1 MQSTHTKEYRHE
13 PEAAGAREAA
23 GAAEAAGTPTA
34 AGPST
39 ATGPSTVAGT
49 PTTTAGAREA
59 GTVDLDK
66 QTPADF
72 GPPGRIH
79 AREMTGAFQRL
90 HSQSEFPGAGIGLAT
105 VQRIINRHGGRICG
119 RRCRR
124 RSVFLTSCSE
134 PPPMSW

>member
-66 QTPADF
+66 QNPGGLRSAGSDSRKGDDGRLPAAAQPERVPRR
-72 GPPGRIH
+72 GNR
-79 AREMTGAFQRL
+79 ARDSAQDHQPARRPDLRKALSTKERL
-90 HSQSEFPGAGIGLAT
+90 SYFVL
-105 VQRIINRHGGRICG
+105 
-119 RRCRR
+119 
-124 RSVFLTSCSE
+124 
-134 PPPMSW
+134 